1 MALDN
6 VCPGAKRFLEPSP
19 EEFRCRSCGA
29 VVEIW
34 SDEAETT
41 CRGCGAVVRRPAEK
55 TCLDWCS
62 SAEQCLGVMK
72 YNKLLRQGL
81 IHPGGAD
88 DEERAPGA
96 EDPDAAG

>member
-1 MALDN
+1 VSFNN

-19 EEFRCRSCGA
+19 EEFRCRNCGA
-29 VVEIW
+29 QVEIW
-34 SDEAETT
+34 SDEGETT
-41 CRGCGAVVRRPAEK
+41 CRACGAVVKRPAEK

-81 IHPGGAD
+81 IHPDASAPKPSPAGSD
-88 DEERAPGA
+88 D
-96 EDPDAAG
+96 DPE